1 MAMAKMHWGTDWKV
15 LPITVLYRGCCAVI
29 LAYCHQPSLSLK
41 FFCASSCISQKG
53 TGKIYFLEIIFIF
66 SFCAIFLNF
75 MLLDVNFGTI

>member
-41 FFCASSCISQKG
+41 FFCASSCISQKRD
-53 TGKIYFLEIIFIF
+53 GKNLFFGNYFYFQFLCYFPELH
-66 SFCAIFLNF
+66 AIRC
-75 MLLDVNFGTI
+75 